1 MLPVENHNNK
11 PKFRNVIKTS
21 ELKNRST
28 HRKQNNRRPTNS
40 WKIGSIH
47 LICIGTRI
55 IRNTSAIIDIRS

>member
-28 HRKQNNRRPTNS
+28 HRKQNNRRPTN
-40 WKIGSIH
+40 IH